1 MPAAILDKPLLIE
14 QGATWD
20 FAMVWKTDI
29 GEPIDLTGCDA
40 RMQFRRSYGYSVLMD
55 LGTATNT
62 LVVDGPNGGISA
74 QVSAE
79 ITSLIKEPSGVFD
92 LEVYHP
98 DGRVD
103 RVLQGRWILS
113 PEVTR

>member
-1 MPAAILDKPLLIE
+1 MAAAVLKEPLLIE

-20 FAMVWKTDI
+20 FAMVWKTEEGD
-29 GEPIDLTGCDA
+29 PIDLTGCEA
-40 RMQFRRSYGYSVLMD
+40 RMQFRQTYESSVLLD
-55 LGTATNT
+55 LDSSSGSLTIDVSTGHIAT
-62 LVVDGPNGGISA
+62 

-79 ITSLIKEPSGVFD
+79 TTAGIKGRSGVFD

-103 RVLQGRWILS
+103 RVLQGQWVLS
-113 PEVTR
+113 PEVTK